1 MRVWSWSKGA
11 IRVDDG
17 QGFQSVADFED
28 FWHGHGDAATEEI
41 AEFIVDALNEKEA
54 REAGPVVAKGE
65 DGVFVY
71 DPKHSRYLKL

>member
-1 MRVWSWSKGA
+1 MRKWTLERNADINAYEVS
-11 IRVDDG
+11 DDNRIWCLTLR
-17 QGFQSVADFED
+17 DED
-28 FWHGHGDAATEEI
+28 MAQ
-41 AEFIVDALNEKEA
+41 FIVDALNEKEA